1 VEITRP
7 DKGVKQV
14 RKYRVWKVKT
24 EYETIFY
31 AKGGYCPKRQGTKNY
46 IWLANEIVY
55 WKFASFAGLRMPN
68 VALLRKRKD
77 FFFGSE
83 FCDGRAKLENENALQ
98 ASVDRVPDNN
108 TQLTRALLLDI
119 ALLNSDR
126 VLSAILKDRNNLL
139 WFIDYDKSLWGDGME
154 RENETEKPGDLDR
167 INVKNLPEKVDAFL
181 GDYAPREAKSMN
193 KIVWTQEWT
202 TIFEEFR
209 KLPLDEATFHIAC
222 SEVPEGWL
230 PNPLPKKMLCFL
242 KKWWSEL
249 EGLFVQDCF
258 QQKMQDILTKRCKY

>member
-1 VEITRP
+1 MEITRP

-139 WFIDYDKSLWGDGME
+139 WFID
-154 RENETEKPGDLDR
+154 
-167 INVKNLPEKVDAFL
+167 
-181 GDYAPREAKSMN
+181 
-193 KIVWTQEWT
+193 
-202 TIFEEFR
+202 
-209 KLPLDEATFHIAC
+209 
-222 SEVPEGWL
+222 
-230 PNPLPKKMLCFL
+230 
-242 KKWWSEL
+242 
-249 EGLFVQDCF
+249 
-258 QQKMQDILTKRCKY
+258 